1 MVAII
6 DPVTDKSPWIWVLLL
21 TVNPVDEID
30 AVAFPLAICDRFR
43 PVTPDA
49 GRLYKLPPSPLNEPV
64 NREAV
69 IEPETEAIE
78 P

>member
-1 MVAII
+1 
-6 DPVTDKSPWIWVLLL
+6 
-21 TVNPVDEID
+21 
-30 AVAFPLAICDRFR
+30 VAFPLAICDRFR